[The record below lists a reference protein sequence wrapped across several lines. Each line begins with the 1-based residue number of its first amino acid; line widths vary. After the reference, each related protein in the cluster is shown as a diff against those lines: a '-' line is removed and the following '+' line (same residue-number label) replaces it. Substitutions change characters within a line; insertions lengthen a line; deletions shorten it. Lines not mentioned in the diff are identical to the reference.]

1 MRTNDGKLPVSIK
14 LEPSIPDF
22 VKELEK
28 EFVNKSTITAMID
41 KILKDKDGEWASKII
56 NFIKEK
62 SKELYDMDLSEY
74 FRVSKVVTG
83 IKEVPI
89 KNSNGT
95 TSVFNSKYESTYIGL
110 HYDYSFLFVEQ
121 FKMIF
126 NILKMIKNND
136 DLKCK
141 MQFTFNNI
149 PLLIYTFNSADK
161 IVLTNKSKRDNTN
174 IPKNNE
180 DFLKFLNDLLEEEVS
195 VKN

>member
-22 VKELEK
+22 VKDLEK
-28 EFVNKSTITAMID
+28 EFENKSTINNTID
-41 KILKDKDGEWASKII
+41 KILKDKDGLWSSKII

-62 SKELYDMDLSEY
+62 SKELYDVDLSEY

-83 IKEVPI
+83 IKEIPI

-110 HYDYSFLFVEQ
+110 NYEYSFLFVEQ

-149 PLLIYTFNSADK
+149 PLLIYTFNSSDK
-161 IVLTNKSKRDNTN
+161 IVLTNKSKRDNAN
-174 IPKNNE
+174 IPKNNDE
-180 DFLKFLNDLLEEEVS
+180 FLKFLNDTLNE
-195 VKN
+195 K

>member
-22 VKELEK
+22 VKDLEK
-28 EFVNKSTITAMID
+28 EFENKSTINNTID
-41 KILKDKDGEWASKII
+41 KILKDKDGLWSSKII

-62 SKELYDMDLSEY
+62 SKELYDIDLSEY

-83 IKEVPI
+83 IKEIPI

-110 HYDYSFLFVEQ
+110 NYEYSFLFVEQ

-149 PLLIYTFNSADK
+149 PLLIYTFNSSDK
-161 IVLTNKSKRDNTN
+161 IVLTNKSKRDNAN
-174 IPKNNE
+174 IPKNNDE
-180 DFLKFLNDLLEEEVS
+180 FLKFLNDTLDE
-195 VKN
+195 K